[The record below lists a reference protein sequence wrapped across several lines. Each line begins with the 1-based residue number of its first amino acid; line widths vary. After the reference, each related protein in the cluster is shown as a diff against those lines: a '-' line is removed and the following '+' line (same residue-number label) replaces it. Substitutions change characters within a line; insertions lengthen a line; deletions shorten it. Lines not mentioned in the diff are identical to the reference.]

1 LSHYAYRQPRA
12 LRMLSIAGF
21 GAILTGVVALSGPG
35 RVGALG
41 QRHVSQAEAIS
52 FTRDPD
58 RQGGEGP
65 VATAAQEQYDNR
77 AYPNTTIGFEQVIAS
92 QQAFQAVK
100 QHGKGSGKAGAS
112 SSTGAAEVGSANSSP
127 WTLIGPSSDRV
138 DSFLSYTPG
147 AGAGVIS
154 SGRVSAIAVAPDCSA
169 SSCRVWVGAAGGGIW
184 MTSNGLAASPS
195 WHSSSDGLTSNS
207 IGSIVVDP
215 NDASGN
221 TLYVGSGE
229 PNGSSDSEAGVGLFK
244 STNGG
249 SSWSLVSGSVPV
261 STERQPPLH
270 WHRRCPPRTL
280 GGGRRPVHTAGRA
293 LAWGL

>member
-1 LSHYAYRQPRA
+1 QASQVEEI
-12 LRMLSIAGF
+12 SC
-21 GAILTGVVALSGPG
+21 T
-35 RVGALG
+35 
-41 QRHVSQAEAIS
+41 RH
-52 FTRDPD
+52 PD

-65 VATAAQEQYDNR
+65 VATAAQEQYANR
-77 AYPNTTIGFEQVIAS
+77 AYPNSAIGFEQVIAS

-195 WHSSSDGLTSNS
+195 WHSSSAGLTSNS
-207 IGSIVVDP
+207 TGSIVVDP

-221 TLYVGSGE
+221 TLYVGTGE
-229 PNGSSDSEAGVGLFK
+229 PNGSSDSDAGGGLFK

-249 SSWSLVSGSVPV
+249 SA
-261 STERQPPLH
+261 
-270 WHRRCPPRTL
+270 C
-280 GGGRRPVHTAGRA
+280 
-293 LAWGL
+293 